1 MSTRFFV
8 LKKRRTVL
16 TVGVNVQKTKKRMK
30 SSDVAEAE
38 MGGFAIQVAN
48 GAQQEQSHNHR
59 DQIREIFCALGAGFS
74 CHGCLGGSLRN
85 RGGSSGGGGLGG
97 SLRWSVV
104 GSYGFA
110 RHVVLGVVG
119 FCFRAV
125 GCLRYNDTVVRNSS
139 KFVWILRSFL
149 RF

>member
-16 TVGVNVQKTKKRMK
+16 TGAVRVNVQKTKKRMK

-38 MGGFAIQVAN
+38 MGGFAVQVAN

-59 DQIREIFCALGAGFS
+59 NQIRKIFGALAGFS

-119 FCFRAV
+119 FWFGPLGV
-125 GCLRYNDTVVRNSS
+125 WVLRMCNS
-139 KFVWILRSFL
+139 
-149 RF
+149 

>member
-16 TVGVNVQKTKKRMK
+16 TVGFNVQKTKKRMK

-38 MGGFAIQVAN
+38 MGGFAVQVAN

-59 DQIREIFCALGAGFS
+59 NQIRKIFGALGAGFS

-85 RGGSSGGGGLGG
+85 RGGSSGGGGLRG

-119 FCFRAV
+119 FWFGPLGV
-125 GCLRYNDTVVRNSS
+125 WVLRRCNS
-139 KFVWILRSFL
+139 
-149 RF
+149 

>member
-1 MSTRFFV
+1 MR
-8 LKKRRTVL
+8 
-16 TVGVNVQKTKKRMK
+16 VNVQKTKKRMK

-38 MGGFAIQVAN
+38 MGGFAVQVAN
-48 GAQQEQSHNHR
+48 GAQQEQSDNHR
-59 DQIREIFCALGAGFS
+59 YQIRKIFCALGTGARFS

-85 RGGSSGGGGLGG
+85 RGGSSGGGGLRG

-119 FCFRAV
+119 FWFGPLVVLVCES
-125 GCLRYNDTVVRNSS
+125 RYS
-139 KFVWILRSFL
+139 
-149 RF
+149 

>member
-1 MSTRFFV
+1 MSTRYFV
-8 LKKRRTVL
+8 LKKRRKVL

-30 SSDVAEAE
+30 SSYVEEAE
-38 MGGFAIQVAN
+38 MCGFAVQVAN

-59 DQIREIFCALGAGFS
+59 DQIRQIFGALGTGTGAGFS
-74 CHGCLGGSLRN
+74 CHGCLGGSCRN

-119 FCFRAV
+119 FCFRDV
-125 GCLRYNDTVVRNSS
+125 GLVFGLQLKNREQ
-139 KFVWILRSFL
+139 FE
-149 RF
+149 